1 MQFNKYLGLLYDR
14 FTTMSVLLPVL
25 PVPAVPW
32 ILYNSMTELLL
43 PYMTE
48 LLPLFKNEI
57 TLSSYCTYDYEN
69 ASSMVSFFLFSRYM
83 YIYSNNTLF
92 NDKISKRIAIL
103 QTGYY
108 SI

>member
-32 ILYNSMTELLL
+32 ILYNS
-43 PYMTE
+43 MTE